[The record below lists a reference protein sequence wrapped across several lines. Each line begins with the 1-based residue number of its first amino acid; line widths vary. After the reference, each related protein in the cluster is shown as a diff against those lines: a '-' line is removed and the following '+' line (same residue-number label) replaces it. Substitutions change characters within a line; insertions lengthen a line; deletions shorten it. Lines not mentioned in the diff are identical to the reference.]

1 MGGGGALQRSGDMER
16 LKLVEPAA
24 SLWRMAGPTIREAL
38 RGLQDGPH
46 EWRFGGGTIL
56 ATRWG
61 HRLSFDIDLTVTGSA
76 DLRELAPECDEGFD
90 SAMRRLGGEPRH
102 GPGRVKIDFETGSI
116 EICRLDP
123 TPAAGERRC
132 VIEAREE
139 TVLGTTQ
146 ILCGKL
152 ERAPRSP
159 VRDVFDFVAAKQADP
174 RALAAAAN
182 SLYEGHARAV
192 AAHWERNDRR
202 FEDEATNDL
211 RGVSA
216 RFECD
221 FRTLGTQAGEALL
234 GALYKRF
241 VICTEHGRAFALTE
255 TGSGNQ
261 ETISIERD
269 NIDRDFE
276 ANALNDYLRRNWF
289 KPEKARR
296 HIPQVCRESTARR
309 VLWDSDTALYGRYPS
324 DGAPAAGGGE

>member
-1 MGGGGALQRSGDMER
+1 MER

-24 SLWRMAGPTIREAL
+24 SLWRMAGPTIEKAL
-38 RGLQDGPH
+38 RELEDGPH
-46 EWRFGGGTIL
+46 EWRIGGGTIL
-56 ATRWG
+56 AARWG

-76 DLRELAPECDEGFD
+76 DLRELTPECNEELD
-90 SAMRRLGGEPRH
+90 AAIRHLGGEPRH
-102 GPGRVKIDFETGSI
+102 APGSFKIDFETGSI

-123 TPAAGERRC
+123 TPAAGEERFT
-132 VIEAREE
+132 IEGREE
-139 TVLGTTQ
+139 TVLSTTQ

-182 SLYEGHARAV
+182 SLYEGHARSV
-192 AAHWERNDRR
+192 AAHWERNNRR

-211 RGVSA
+211 KGIPE
-216 RFECD
+216 RFLCD
-221 FRTLGTQAGEALL
+221 SRALGTQAGDALL

-241 VICTEHGRAFALTE
+241 VIYTEHGRAFALAE
-255 TGSGNQ
+255 TAGGTRG
-261 ETISIERD
+261 TISIDPD

-296 HIPQVCRESTARR
+296 HITQVCREGTARR
-309 VLWDSDTALYGRYPS
+309 VLWDSDTAVYGRYPS
-324 DGAPAAGGGE
+324 SGTPSISPDGGDGA